1 MKSSSILFGIIG
13 TLAVSLAAT
22 NIKGLEKQEIVNDII
37 EPKTAIKEDSYK
49 NNKNE
54 LYGIY
59 TSKNDKKT
67 RLTLND
73 DGTYFLTINV
83 CDNYLSLTGTYEI
96 GESKLKL
103 VNDNYNYEDLNG
115 NVELTFSIIDNGKIK
130 SDESLICTPQ
140 DTLFEK

>member
-1 MKSSSILFGIIG
+1 MKTSSILFGIIG
-13 TLAVSLAAT
+13 TLAVSFAAT
-22 NIKGLEKQEIVNDII
+22 NIKGLEKQTVINDATEPEI
-37 EPKTAIKEDSYK
+37 AIKEDSSK
-49 NNKNE
+49 SNKNE

-59 TSKNDKKT
+59 SSKNDKNT

-103 VNDNYNYEDLNG
+103 INDNYDYEDLNG
-115 NVELTFSIIDNGKIK
+115 NVELTFSIIDKGIIK